1 MTNSSLTNLH
11 FSQKI
16 YEMLVFISQIM
27 VISLFYSDCATSAYV
42 TSWGKYALSRFLLL
56 MSSVDA
62 VME

>member
-11 FSQKI
+11 FSHKI

-42 TSWGKYALSRFLLL
+42 TS
-56 MSSVDA
+56 
-62 VME
+62 